1 MAAAPG
7 WGADCGGLTPSLV
20 SPATSSCGHEIP
32 RTLWWLE
39 NKPQQWLGSGSRWEW
54 ESRKRDWGER
64 IVPSLPW
71 KEDAV
76 QVLLCF
82 AGTAHIILL
91 HPEQSGLCGHFDLW
105 AAPGSSNKW
114 INHFW
119 RKEMMVPLAELLT
132 SEGERLFD
140 TPCSDT
146 TAGKSLLEQLNEIPS
161 AKKDAHLYW
170 ICNKTLI
177 INTGR

>member
-1 MAAAPG
+1 MKKLILGCSFMAAAPG

-20 SPATSSCGHEIP
+20 FPATSFCGHEIP
-32 RTLWWLE
+32 RTMR
-39 NKPQQWLGSGSRWEW
+39 WLGSGRAGMGWEW

-64 IVPSLPW
+64 IVPTLPW
-71 KEDAV
+71 NEDAV

-105 AAPGSSNKW
+105 TAPGSNNKW

-119 RKEMMVPLAELLT
+119 RKEMMVPLAELLNFRRRVAVWY
-132 SEGERLFD
+132 SLFWHHCWQI
-140 TPCSDT
+140 TPWT
-146 TAGKSLLEQLNEIPS
+146 T
-161 AKKDAHLYW
+161 
-170 ICNKTLI
+170 
-177 INTGR
+177 